1 MFIANRSTFHFMHH
15 FAMPPQL
22 NLQDTG
28 TEAQNSAIKSYFL
41 KKTVYTELIIFYRNW
56 VNI

>member
-15 FAMPPQL
+15 FAMPLQL

-41 KKTVYTELIIFYRNW
+41 KKTVYTELIIF
-56 VNI
+56 